1 MNPKYLLSAEE
12 NYSLLLVGIC
22 RITLKIV
29 EVIKVM
35 HLDKRGDE
43 VGFFEYL
50 VSRKN
55 GGGSKLSND
64 QTCNENELQRGI
76 HPWMANLIALGGI
89 IGSCYFIGS
98 GWLIQAL
105 GVSAAFAFIMGGVII
120 YVVMQC
126 FAELLV
132 NIPRRGSF
140 VSYSRE
146 FIHPIWAVGTGWSY
160 WFNWVAYIPSEAVAG
175 GIIMTT
181 LFKHVAVIGAV
192 PGFAWAVIFLILI
205 TFINLSHVESFGM
218 IESVLALLKIGAV
231 AVFSIVALGLIF
243 GVFGGHAVGTSI
255 LFPSGH
261 ASLSQLFPA
270 GWFPLFSYLAL
281 ILVNFQG
288 SEIIGLAAAE
298 TRNPETTVPKA
309 CRQVTWRIIGVYV
322 IPITLLVL
330 ILSRNDSG
338 LNGSMFAEALGK
350 YSLLL
355 HIPWLGWI
363 AACFALVV
371 LSAAFS
377 CANSGMFGTV
387 RSLYALGVEGLA
399 PKAFTKLNKNGVP
412 HNATVFT
419 LCCCWVVLAI
429 NVFFGQTDF
438 YAVLIS
444 ISGFTGTI
452 CWISICLSQVMFR
465 RRIIQ
470 RGYTKKD
477 LKAPAP
483 LSPFVPLVIGVG
495 LESVGLIL
503 MLFSGDNVL
512 ILACI
517 ASIIVL
523 IVPMVVFAIAAKMGK
538 VKVELLLHSEEREF
552 DVLWPDKRLKN
563 NESVV

>member
-1 MNPKYLLSAEE
+1 M
-12 NYSLLLVGIC
+12 
-22 RITLKIV
+22 
-29 EVIKVM
+29 
-35 HLDKRGDE
+35 
-43 VGFFEYL
+43 
-50 VSRKN
+50 
-55 GGGSKLSND
+55 SNN
-64 QTCNENELQRGI
+64 QTCKENELQRGI

-98 GWLIQAL
+98 GWVVQEL
-105 GVSAAFAFIMGGVII
+105 GVSAAFAFMIGGVII

-146 FIHPIWAVGTGWSY
+146 FIHPIWSVGTGWSY

-181 LFKHVAVIGAV
+181 LFKTVPVIGAV
-192 PGFAWAVIFLILI
+192 PGFAWAVFFLILI

-218 IESVLALLKIGAV
+218 IESILALLKIGAV
-231 AVFSIVALGLIF
+231 AIFSIIALGLIF

-255 LFPSGH
+255 LFPDGH
-261 ASLSQLFPA
+261 ASLQQLFPA
-270 GWFPLFSYLAL
+270 GWFPLLSYLAL

-298 TRNPETTVPKA
+298 TRNPETTVPRA

-322 IPITLLVL
+322 IPITCLVL

-338 LNGSMFAEALGK
+338 LNGSMFAAALAK
-350 YSLLL
+350 YSVML
-355 HIPWLGWI
+355 HIPWLGYVS
-363 AACFALVV
+363 ACFALVV

-387 RSLYALGVEGLA
+387 RSMYALAIEGLA
-399 PKAFTKLNKNGVP
+399 PKALGKLNKNGVP
-412 HNATVFT
+412 RNATIFT

-452 CWISICLSQVMFR
+452 CWISICLSQVVFR
-465 RRIIQ
+465 HRIIK
-470 RGYTKKD
+470 RGYTKQD

-495 LESVGLIL
+495 LESLGLIL
-503 MLFSGDNVL
+503 MLFSGDSVL
-512 ILACI
+512 ILACV

-523 IVPMVVFAIAAKMGK
+523 IVPMVVFAIAVKMGK
-538 VKVELLLHSEEREF
+538 ITVKLQLHEEERTF
-552 DVLWPDKRLKN
+552 DQLFPDKTGSN
-563 NESVV
+563 A